1 MSDSSAPFRAERDLT
16 VAQRVTFSI
25 PQIGVSIAG
34 TVLGSWLMFYLVPPD
49 DEVAAGKVV
58 LVAAGV
64 YGLLELW
71 GRIVDSIADPLIG
84 HWSDGTRT
92 RWGRRLPFIIFGTP
106 LLALSYLALWFLPFE
121 AQSLG
126 NTLYLGAVL
135 TLYWIFFT
143 VVLGPYSA
151 LLPELTTTS
160 RGRVVLSS
168 VMGLCGAVGAILGL
182 ASGEIVSAFPD
193 GATLLGIHIPTGIQ
207 LVAVIGAVAY
217 LLCLT
222 PMLNI
227 RETPHSAAKEVEG
240 SLFDGMRSAA
250 GNPAFMPVVGIAFCF
265 KLAGAMMIT
274 MMPYLSTQVLE
285 RIEGQP
291 GLVEPGMGEAWQGRL
306 LGIVMLL
313 AVLIMPFIAKISR
326 SMSHKKLMIIAGS
339 LYALGMLSL
348 PLIGLLPDPAWGA
361 VAVMVVLSFPT
372 SIAFVMPAVLFAD
385 VIDFDEVRTGL
396 RREGIYNGAVAFLTK
411 WSEGLAKVA
420 VVAILA
426 LGNSRSDPT
435 GIYLVGPAAGVFMLL
450 GLWFFRRYP
459 QEELEEAVAAYRRGE
474 ACVEREVGPTVS

>member
-1 MSDSSAPFRAERDLT
+1 MSAGDVVEPVSGPQRDLT
-16 VAQRVTFSI
+16 PLQRFTFSV
-25 PQIGVSIAG
+25 PQIGVSVAG

-49 DEVAAGKVV
+49 DEVTAGKVV
-58 LVAAGV
+58 LIGAGV
-64 YGLLELW
+64 YGMLELW
-71 GRIVDSIADPLIG
+71 GRIVDSIADPFIG
-84 HWSDGTRT
+84 HWSDGTKT
-92 RWGRRLPFIIFGTP
+92 RWGRRLPFIVIGTP

-121 AQSLG
+121 PESLG
-126 NTLYLGAVL
+126 NTLYLGLAL
-135 TLYWIFFT
+135 TAYWIFFT

-151 LLPELTTTS
+151 LLPELATSS
-160 RGRVVLSS
+160 RGRIVLST

-182 ASGEIVSAFPD
+182 ASGELVSAFPD
-193 GATLLGIHIPTGIQ
+193 GATLLGVHIPSGIQ
-207 LVAVIGAVAY
+207 LVAVIGAAAY
-217 LLCLT
+217 LLCLA

-227 RETPHSAAKEVEG
+227 RETPHTAAKEVQG
-240 SLFDGMRSAA
+240 SLLDGVRSAA
-250 GNPAFMPVVGIAFCF
+250 RNPAFMPVVGIAFCF

-313 AVLIMPFIAKISR
+313 AVLIMPFIASLGR
-326 SMSHKKLMIIAGS
+326 RMSHKRLMLLAGS

-385 VIDFDEVRTGL
+385 VIDYDEVRTGL

-450 GLWFFRRYP
+450 GLYFFRRYP
-459 QEELEEAVAAYRRGE
+459 QEQIDEAVSAYRSQG
-474 ACVEREVGPTVS
+474 